1 MSVARV
7 KQFINISELE
17 EKMILYHMG
26 VYGLH
31 EFEEGKGE
39 YPLRGGGLA
48 NAWYHHP
55 AVKVMYFCDELATL
69 GEKARESLK
78 E

>member
-1 MSVARV
+1 VARV